1 MSRRRKLVITWDEN
15 GAQYIR
21 VKDSGIR
28 LLFAMHDGLTLV
40 LFGKEKE
47 PHMRLADALEWHRN
61 ELPCTRGKKRELTET
76 LIARMTEQLARKA
89 PDDMRT
95 A

>member
-21 VKDSGIR
+21 VKDSGIHP
-28 LLFAMHDGLTLV
+28 LFAMCDGLTLV

-61 ELPCTRGKKRELTET
+61 ELPHTYGKERELTERV
-76 LIARMTEQLARKA
+76 IARMTEQIARKA
-89 PDDMRT
+89 PDDMVT

>member
-15 GAQYIR
+15 GVQYIR
-21 VKDSGIR
+21 VKDSGIHP
-28 LLFAMHDGLTLV
+28 MVVMWHGLTFV

-47 PHMRLADALEWHRN
+47 PHMRLADALEWHKN
-61 ELPCTRGKKRELTET
+61 ELPHMTGKVRKLTEKV
-76 LIARMTEQLARKA
+76 IAGMSETLAREA
-89 PDDMRT
+89 PDDMVT